1 MAEQELLPCPF
12 KRDGETHDPQ
22 ITKTALEPHF
32 YSIVCSGCCSIAHGE
47 TLSKVIDRWNARSD
61 TSDYRRGVEDAA
73 TVVENKGVEYEKL
86 GDYGINQGFV
96 QRVITSNE
104 IAEAIRA
111 LLTAEQGTD
120 GWTQDVPTEQGWYWH
135 CHDEK
140 SVPFPL
146 SILRDGAGKQKCF
159 VAHDQAGLLRAIDC
173 DEYGGWWKRILL
185 PAPPDAVVDEKE
197 SK

>member
-1 MAEQELLPCPF
+1 MAEQELLRVKLVPLKSTWTCPSCNHQNVYTE
-12 KRDGETHDPQ
+12 GIVSSPQ
-22 ITKTALEPHF
+22 NTCLNCGTKVEIGA
-32 YSIVCSGCCSIAHGE
+32 
-47 TLSKVIDRWNARSD
+47 ARST

-96 QRVITSNE
+96 QRVIASNK

-111 LLTAEQGTD
+111 LLTAEQGAD

-185 PAPPDAVVDEKE
+185 PAPPDAVVDEEE